1 MKTETKETPVKG
13 ALIYQPQGAAGEYAK
28 WAINLYHGCSNG
40 CTYCYNRRGVLSH
53 VFGDK
58 PELAAPIIKLREKLL
73 NMYMKDRG
81 ITARENIYSSAV
93 FMHGVLA
100 AQRLILADLAKIG
113 EDKIRK
119 DGGIFFSFTCD
130 PFDSYLANNN
140 NITQWMLHT
149 LVTSQIPVTILTKNV
164 DWLYTEGW
172 HRALTHHP
180 MIEPE
185 YAENLPHCL
194 TIGFTITGKDELE
207 PNAPSTE
214 KRIEALRKL
223 HDEYKIKTFVSLEPI
238 IDLHSASDVIKETY
252 KITDEIHIGAQSPIK
267 KDRYDPKEFG
277 CFVTAIKCIACFSKT
292 RFQVKN
298 SMYKQADAFGGV
310 YRDLCVRRLDEIRE
324 IYTVKSKEENDEK

>member
-1 MKTETKETPVKG
+1 METETKETPVKG

-58 PELAAPIIKLREKLL
+58 PELAAPIIKLRDKLL
-73 NMYMKDRG
+73 NKYMKDRG
-81 ITARENIYSSAV
+81 ITARENIYPSEA
-93 FMHGVLA
+93 FMRAVLA

-130 PFDSYLANNN
+130 PFDSYLDNNN
-140 NITQWMLHT
+140 NITEWMLYT

-172 HRALTHHP
+172 ELVLTRSHKVW
-180 MIEPE
+180 PE
-185 YAENLPHCL
+185 YVENLLHCL

-238 IDLHSASDVIKETY
+238 ISIHTASEVIRNTY
-252 KITDEIHIGAQSPIK
+252 KITDEIRICAQSPIK
-267 KDRYDPKEFG
+267 KDRYDPNEFVG
-277 CFVTAIKCIACFSKT
+277 FVTAIKCIARFSKC

-298 SMYKQADAFGGV
+298 SMYKQAEAFGGV

-324 IYTVKSKEENDEK
+324 IYAVKSKEENYEK

>member
-28 WAINLYHGCSNG
+28 WAINLYHGCSNR
-40 CTYCYNRRGVLSH
+40 CTYCYNRRVVLSH

-73 NMYMKDRG
+73 NQYMKDRG
-81 ITARENIYSSAV
+81 IAARENVYESTV
-93 FMHGVLA
+93 FMNGVLA

-140 NITQWMLHT
+140 NITKWMLYT
-149 LVTSQIPVTILTKNV
+149 LVTRQIPVTILTKNV

-172 HRALTHHP
+172 ERALTHYP

-194 TIGFTITGKDELE
+194 TIGFTITGNDKLE
-207 PNAPSTE
+207 PGAPSTE

-238 IDLHSASDVIKETY
+238 IDLHSASEVIKKTY
-252 KITDEIHIGAQSPIK
+252 DIADEIRIGAQSPIK
-267 KDRYDPKEFG
+267 KDRYDPNEFVG
-277 CFVTAIKCIACFSKT
+277 FIVAVKT
-292 RFQVKN
+292 LARGLDCHFMVKD
-298 SMYKQADAFGGV
+298 SMYKQAETFEGA
-310 YRDLCVRRLDEIRE
+310 YRDLCVRNLDEIKN
-324 IYTVKSKEENDEK
+324 IYESKQKENDEK

>member
-1 MKTETKETPVKG
+1 MEKETKETPIKG

-58 PELAAPIIKLREKLL
+58 PELAAPIVKLREKLL

-81 ITARENIYSSAV
+81 ITARENIYPSAV
-93 FMHGVLA
+93 FWYGIFA
-100 AQRLILADLAKIG
+100 AQRLILTDLAKIG

-130 PFDSYLANNN
+130 PFDSYLDNNN
-140 NITQWMLHT
+140 NITKWMLQT

-172 HRALTHHP
+172 DRALTHSP

-194 TIGFTITGKDELE
+194 TIGFTITGKDKLE
-207 PNAPSTE
+207 PGAPSTE

-238 IDLHSASDVIKETY
+238 TSICTASEVIKKTY
-252 KITDEIHIGAQSPIK
+252 QITDEIRIGAQSPIK
-267 KDRYDPKEFG
+267 KDRYDPNEFFG
-277 CFVTAIKCIACFSKT
+277 FVTSVKFLACDLPC
-292 RFQVKN
+292 RFMVKD
-298 SMYKQADAFGGV
+298 SMYKQADAFRGT
-310 YRDLCVRRLDEIRE
+310 YRDMCIAKLDEIRK
-324 IYTVKSKEENDEK
+324 IYESKQTGNDEK

>member
-13 ALIYQPQGAAGEYAK
+13 ALIYQPHGAAGEYAK

-58 PELAAPIIKLREKLL
+58 PKLAAPIIKLREKLL
-73 NMYMKDRG
+73 NKDMKDRG
-81 ITARENIYSSAV
+81 ITARENIYPSAV
-93 FMHGVLA
+93 FWNGLFA
-100 AQRLILADLAKIG
+100 AQRLILEDIAKIG
-113 EDKIRK
+113 EDKIRN
-119 DGGIFFSFTCD
+119 DGGIFFSSTCD
-130 PFDSYLANNN
+130 PFDSYLDNNN
-140 NITQWMLHT
+140 NITKWMLQS

-172 HRALTHHP
+172 HRALTHSP

-194 TIGFTITGKDELE
+194 TIGFTITGNDKLE
-207 PNAPSTE
+207 INAPSTE

-252 KITDEIHIGAQSPIK
+252 KITDEIRIGAQSPIK
-267 KDRYDPKEFG
+267 KDRYDPNEFVG
-277 CFVTAIKCIACFSKT
+277 FVTAIKCIARFSKC

-324 IYTVKSKEENDEK
+324 IYESKQKENEEK

>member
-40 CTYCYNRRGVLSH
+40 CTYCYNRRGLLSH

-58 PELAAPIIKLREKLL
+58 PELAAPIVKARDKNINR
-73 NMYMKDRG
+73 YMKENNL
-81 ITARENIYSSAV
+81 TAHDAIPQKVIRDTTAVSALSIV
-93 FMHGVLA
+93 
-100 AQRLILADLAKIG
+100 AKDIIRIG
-113 EDKIRK
+113 EDVIRE

-130 PFDSYLANNN
+130 PFDPDIDMDILRMIVFVLSDRK
-140 NITQWMLHT
+140 
-149 LVTSQIPVTILTKNV
+149 IPATILTKNI
-164 DWLYTEGW
+164 DWLENDKW
-172 HRALTHHP
+172 KDFL
-180 MIEPE
+180 EPDAD
-185 YAENLPHCL
+185 YPDDLLRDL

-238 IDLHSASDVIKETY
+238 TSIHAASDVIKETY
-252 KITDEIHIGAQSPIK
+252 KITDEIRIGAQSPIK
-267 KDRYDPKEFG
+267 KDRYDPNEFVG
-277 CFVTAIKCIACFSKT
+277 FIVA
-292 RFQVKN
+292 VKN
-298 SMYKQADAFGGV
+298 LERDLDCRFMVKDSMYKQAEAFGGV

-324 IYTVKSKEENDEK
+324 IYKSKQKEENHEK

>member
-1 MKTETKETPVKG
+1 MQDKEETPVKG

-73 NMYMKDRG
+73 NQYMKDRG
-81 ITARENIYSSAV
+81 ITARENIYPSGE
-93 FMHGVLA
+93 FMHAVLA

-130 PFDSYLANNN
+130 PFDSCLDNNN
-140 NITQWMLHT
+140 NITKWMLQS

-172 HRALTHHP
+172 ERALTHSP

-194 TIGFTITGKDELE
+194 TIGFTITGNDKLE
-207 PNAPSTE
+207 PGAPSTE

-238 IDLHSASDVIKETY
+238 IDLHSASEVIKATY
-252 KITDEIHIGAQSPIK
+252 QITDEIKIGVQSPIK
-267 KDRYDPKEFG
+267 RDRYDPNEFVG
-277 CFVTAIKCIACFSKT
+277 FIIA
-292 RFQVKN
+292 VKN
-298 SMYKQADAFGGV
+298 LARGLDCRFMVKDSMYKQAETFEGP
-310 YRDLCVRRLDEIRE
+310 YRDLCVRNLDEIKN
-324 IYTVKSKEENDEK
+324 IYESKQKENNEK

>member
-1 MKTETKETPVKG
+1 MQNKEETPVKG

-58 PELAAPIIKLREKLL
+58 PELAAPIIKLREKLI
-73 NMYMKDRG
+73 NECMKERG
-81 ITARENIYSSAV
+81 ITARENVYLSTVYMMS
-93 FMHGVLA
+93 VLA
-100 AQRLILADLAKIG
+100 AQRLILTDLAKIG

-130 PFDSYLANNN
+130 PFEDYSGD
-140 NITQWMLHT
+140 NIIGWMLHT

-172 HRALTHHP
+172 ERALTHSP

-194 TIGFTITGKDELE
+194 TIGFTITGNDKLE
-207 PNAPSTE
+207 PGAPSTE
-214 KRIEALRKL
+214 ERIEALCKL

-238 IDLHSASDVIKETY
+238 TSIHTASEVIKKTY
-252 KITDEIHIGAQSPIK
+252 KITDEIRIGAQSPIK
-267 KDRYDPKEFG
+267 KDRYNPNEFVG
-277 CFVTAIKCIACFSKT
+277 FIVAVKSLARVFDC
-292 RFQVKN
+292 RFMVKD
-298 SMYKQADAFGGV
+298 SMYKQAETFEGA
-310 YRDLCVRRLDEIRE
+310 YRDLCVRNLDEIKK
-324 IYTVKSKEENDEK
+324 IYESKQKENDEK

>member
-81 ITARENIYSSAV
+81 ITVRENIYPSAV
-93 FMHGVLA
+93 FMHAVLA

-130 PFDSYLANNN
+130 PFDSYLDNNN
-140 NITQWMLHT
+140 NITKWMLYT
-149 LVTSQIPVTILTKNV
+149 LVTSQIPVTILTKKCRLVIHGRLGAGV
-164 DWLYTEGW
+164 D
-172 HRALTHHP
+172 
-180 MIEPE
+180 
-185 YAENLPHCL
+185 
-194 TIGFTITGKDELE
+194 
-207 PNAPSTE
+207 S
-214 KRIEALRKL
+214 
-223 HDEYKIKTFVSLEPI
+223 
-238 IDLHSASDVIKETY
+238 
-252 KITDEIHIGAQSPIK
+252 
-267 KDRYDPKEFG
+267 
-277 CFVTAIKCIACFSKT
+277 FS
-292 RFQVKN
+292 
-298 SMYKQADAFGGV
+298 
-310 YRDLCVRRLDEIRE
+310 
-324 IYTVKSKEENDEK
+324 

>member
-28 WAINLYHGCSNG
+28 WAINLYHGCSNR
-40 CTYCYNRRGVLSH
+40 CTYCYNRRVVLSH

-73 NMYMKDRG
+73 NQYMKDRG
-81 ITARENIYSSAV
+81 IAARENVYESTV
-93 FMHGVLA
+93 FMNGVLA

-140 NITQWMLHT
+140 NITKWMLYT
-149 LVTSQIPVTILTKNV
+149 LVTRQIPVTILTKNV

-172 HRALTHHP
+172 ERALTHYP

-194 TIGFTITGKDELE
+194 TIGFTITGNDKLE
-207 PNAPSTE
+207 PGAPSTE

-238 IDLHSASDVIKETY
+238 IDLHSASEVIKKTY
-252 KITDEIHIGAQSPIK
+252 KITDEIRIGAQSPIK
-267 KDRYDPKEFG
+267 KDRYDPNEFVG
-277 CFVTAIKCIACFSKT
+277 FIVAVKT
-292 RFQVKN
+292 LARGLDCHFMVKD
-298 SMYKQADAFGGV
+298 SMYKQAETFEGA
-310 YRDLCVRRLDEIRE
+310 YRDLCVRNLDEIKN
-324 IYTVKSKEENDEK
+324 IYESKQKENDEK

>member
-1 MKTETKETPVKG
+1 METETKETPIKG
-13 ALIYQPQGAAGEYAK
+13 VLIYQPQGAAGEYAK

-58 PELAAPIIKLREKLL
+58 PELAAPIVKLREKLL

-81 ITARENIYSSAV
+81 ITARENIYPSAV
-93 FMHGVLA
+93 FWYGIFA
-100 AQRLILADLAKIG
+100 AQRLILTDLAKIG

-130 PFDSYLANNN
+130 PFDSYLDNNN
-140 NITQWMLHT
+140 NITKWMLQT

-172 HRALTHHP
+172 DRALTHSP

-194 TIGFTITGKDELE
+194 TIGFTITGNDKLE
-207 PNAPSTE
+207 PGAPSTE

-238 IDLHSASDVIKETY
+238 TSICTASEVIKKTY
-252 KITDEIHIGAQSPIK
+252 QITDEIRIGAQSPIK
-267 KDRYDPKEFG
+267 KDRYDPNEFFG
-277 CFVTAIKCIACFSKT
+277 FITAVKFLARDLPC
-292 RFQVKN
+292 RFMVKD
-298 SMYKQADAFGGV
+298 SMYKQAEAFECT
-310 YRDLCVRRLDEIRE
+310 YRDMCIAKLDEIRK
-324 IYTVKSKEENDEK
+324 IYESKQTENNEK

>member
-1 MKTETKETPVKG
+1 MEPETKETPIKG
-13 ALIYQPQGAAGEYAK
+13 TLIYQPQGAAGEYAK

-53 VFGDK
+53 VFRDK
-58 PELAAPIIKLREKLL
+58 PELAAPIVKLREKLL

-81 ITARENIYSSAV
+81 ITARENIYPSAV
-93 FMHGVLA
+93 FWYGIFA
-100 AQRLILADLAKIG
+100 AQRLILTDLAKIG
-113 EDKIRK
+113 EDKVRK

-130 PFDSYLANNN
+130 PFDSYLDNNN
-140 NITQWMLHT
+140 NITKWMLQT

-172 HRALTHHP
+172 DRALTNSP

-207 PNAPSTE
+207 PNAPSTA

-238 IDLHSASDVIKETY
+238 IDLRSASDVIKETY
-252 KITDEIHIGAQSPIK
+252 KITDEIRIGVQSPIK
-267 KDRYDPKEFG
+267 KDRYDPNEFVGFIAAVKTLARGLDCRFMVKE
-277 CFVTAIKCIACFSKT
+277 
-292 RFQVKN
+292 
-298 SMYKQADAFGGV
+298 SMYKQAETFEGA
-310 YRDLCVRRLDEIRE
+310 YQDLCVRNLDEIKN
-324 IYTVKSKEENDEK
+324 IYESKQKENDEK